1 MTIRTEPVTINMGPQ
16 HPSTHGV
23 FRLRVTFDGE
33 VVVDVEPVF
42 GYLHRGTEKL
52 AEERSYV
59 QIVTLTD
66 RLDYVS
72 SMSNNLA
79 YVRSVEKLAGIEVP
93 ERGQYL
99 RVISAELQRMA
110 SHFIATGFMLQEL
123 GTFGGTPLMYCFRE
137 RERILELFEMLCGA
151 RITLSYM
158 RPGGVLQDAP
168 EEFWPALDTLIGDMP
183 RYLDELEGLIT
194 TNEIVLA
201 RTRGIGVVPPDLAV
215 AGSLTGPMLR
225 ASGVQWDL
233 RKADPYEI
241 YDRVEFDVPIGY
253 EGDTYDRYYVRIQEM
268 RQSVR
273 IIEQCIEQI
282 EEGPVLTDGPF
293 FVRPPIGDAYAAVE
307 GPKGELGFY
316 LVSDGGISPYRCKIR
331 APSFINLTLLRDMLV
346 GWKLADLIIIFGSTD
361 VVLGEVDR

>member
-1 MTIRTEPVTINMGPQ
+1 MAINTEPVTINMGPQ

-66 RLDYVS
+66 RLDYVA

-79 YVRSVEKLAGIEVP
+79 YVRSVEKLAAIEVP
-93 ERGQYL
+93 DRAQYL

-123 GTFGGTPLMYCFRE
+123 GAIGTPLMYCFRE

-158 RPGGVLQDAP
+158 RPGGVIQDAP
-168 EEFWPALDTLIGDMP
+168 EEFWPALDTLIADLP
-183 RYLDELEGLIT
+183 KYIDELEGLIT
-194 TNEIVLA
+194 TNEVVTA
-201 RTRGIGVVPPDLAV
+201 RTRGIGIVTPELAV

-225 ASGVQWDL
+225 ATGVQWDI

-241 YDRVEFDVPIGY
+241 YDRVDFEVPIGY
-253 EGDTYDRYYVRIQEM
+253 QGDTFDRYYVRIQEM

-273 IIEQCIEQI
+273 IIQQCIDQI
-282 EEGPVLTDGPF
+282 EEGSVLTDAPF
-293 FVRPPIGDAYAAVE
+293 FVRPPAGDAYAAVE

-331 APSFINLTLLRDMLV
+331 APSFINLTVLRDMIV